1 MTIALAFG
9 VGAIL
14 SQTAP
19 VSAQSACKGLA
30 KGKCTSNS
38 SCSWVGGYQTK
49 AGKAVKSYC
58 RSTSKGAAKKSGA
71 AKVKKAKVKST
82 AKKKS
87 AKADAAKKLKKAK
100 TATKAAKEKV
110 KSKVLSADKKIKK

>member
-1 MTIALAFG
+1 MRIHIIKLMTIALAFG

-30 KGKCTSNS
+30 KGKCASSS

-58 RSTSKGAAKKSGA
+58 RSTSKGCREGYESQEQKHREEEVRES
-71 AKVKKAKVKST
+71 
-82 AKKKS
+82 
-87 AKADAAKKLKKAK
+87 
-100 TATKAAKEKV
+100 
-110 KSKVLSADKKIKK
+110 